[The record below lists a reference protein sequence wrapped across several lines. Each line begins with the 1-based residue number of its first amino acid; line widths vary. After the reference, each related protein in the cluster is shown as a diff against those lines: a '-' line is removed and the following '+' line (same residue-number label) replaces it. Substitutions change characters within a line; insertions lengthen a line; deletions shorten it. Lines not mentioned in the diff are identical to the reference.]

1 MVNNTQ
7 SVSLEHCYIV
17 SLCCLYHGHEM
28 LEKVYEMCDW
38 ARELF
43 FSQSFN
49 TRCNNAFEAT
59 SAEIIFS
66 KLQSSF

>member
-43 FSQSFN
+43 LS
-49 TRCNNAFEAT
+49 
-59 SAEIIFS
+59 I
-66 KLQSSF
+66 L